1 MADHTLIA
9 KITGAII
16 GIVILVFVVAELVPE
31 VNAAGD
37 SLNATG
43 APLASLFASNG
54 VVTLI
59 VVAIP
64 LLVIVGLLFLGM
76 RTKGK

>member
-1 MADHTLIA
+1 MVDGSLIGKVTA
-9 KITGAII
+9 AVI
-16 GIVILVFVVAELVPE
+16 GIVILVFVIAELVPE

-37 SLNATG
+37 ALNATG
-43 APLASLFASNG
+43 APLASLFAANG

-64 LLVIVGLLFLGM
+64 LLVIVGLLFLGHQKL
-76 RTKGK
+76 RK